1 MAENPHGRDPE
12 QGWVERGTDV
22 ERTVF
27 FSDAVFAI
35 AITLLALEIRVPEVP
50 DNSEALQGAL
60 LGLWPKFFSFM
71 ISFWFVGTY
80 WVAHHRVFH
89 YIRGYDR
96 RLLFI
101 NLLFLMWIVLLPF
114 SSSLLGEYGDR
125 QLVVIIY
132 AAHISLA
139 GLSLQWVWW
148 YASRDTRLMDTAHLD
163 RREFRYNELGLSV
176 PLVFLLS
183 IGVSFISVRATEY
196 FWFLAFVVRPV
207 LHRIL

>member
-1 MAENPHGRDPE
+1 
-12 QGWVERGTDV
+12 
-22 ERTVF
+22 VF

-50 DNSEALQGAL
+50 DDPTALREALL
-60 LGLWPKFFSFM
+60 TLWPRFFSFL
-71 ISFWFVGTY
+71 ISFWIVGTY

-89 YIRGYDR
+89 YIRGYTR

-114 SSSLLGEYGDR
+114 SSTLLGEYGDH
-125 QLVVIIY
+125 QMVVIIY
-132 AAHISLA
+132 AVHVGLA
-139 GLSLQWVWW
+139 GLTLHWVWW
-148 YASRDTRLMDTAHLD
+148 YASRDARLMDMSRTGE
-163 RREFRYNELGLSV
+163 REWRYNEMGLSV

-183 IGVSFISVRATEY
+183 IGVSFVSVTAAEC

-207 LHRIL
+207 LLRIL